1 MGNYNDY
8 LMEQLADQG
17 DGFYS
22 YIDTFEEA
30 ERLFVEELTPTLYV
44 VAEQAKVQV
53 VFDPDVVEEY
63 RLIGYE
69 NRMLDDEDFTD
80 DTVDAGELGAGHQVS
95 ALYEVELADGA
106 DVDDAAGEVSLRW
119 QEPGTDNVTE
129 IDQDITLGDDDASD
143 SVRMAALVAYTA
155 EVLKGNSVIA
165 DRDVTLDDLL
175 DEAEELEDDDV
186 EGADVMVEFI
196 EDALDAAPPYPTVE
210 TED

>member
-1 MGNYNDY
+1 
-8 LMEQLADQG
+8 ME
-17 DGFYS
+17 
-22 YIDTFEEA
+22 
-30 ERLFVEELTPTLYV
+30 
-44 VAEQAKVQV
+44 
-53 VFDPDVVEEY
+53 
-63 RLIGYE
+63 
-69 NRMLDDEDFTD
+69 
-80 DTVDAGELGAGHQVS
+80 
-95 ALYEVELADGA
+95 
-106 DVDDAAGEVSLRW
+106 
-119 QEPGTDNVTE
+119 EPGTDNVTE
-129 IDQDITLGDDDASD
+129 IDQDITLGDDGASD